1 MGCEHELR
9 FPAVKLLDYAAQQ
22 DQLYSNPNPF
32 ALVTLAYLLTQA
44 TRQDMNARFAA
55 KWKLVQ
61 LLYQRGWD
69 KQQVI
74 DLFSVL
80 DWMMRLPE
88 QLKRSLWHNIEVL
101 EEQEKMRY
109 VTSVEQIGI
118 EKGLLQGLMQGRLE
132 GEQSG
137 IAKGEAYALHRLL
150 QKRFGPL
157 SEDVLARLQAA
168 SIDELELW
176 LDRALDADSLA
187 GVFAQ

>member
-1 MGCEHELR
+1 MVIQALGCSIELN
-9 FPAVKLLDYAAQQ
+9 FPTAKLLDYATQQ
-22 DQLYSNPNPF
+22 DQLVSKPQPF
-32 ALVTLAYLLTQA
+32 ALVTLAHLLTQT

-101 EEQEKMRY
+101 EEQEKC
-109 VTSVEQIGI
+109 VT
-118 EKGLLQGLMQGRLE
+118 
-132 GEQSG
+132 
-137 IAKGEAYALHRLL
+137 
-150 QKRFGPL
+150 
-157 SEDVLARLQAA
+157 
-168 SIDELELW
+168 
-176 LDRALDADSLA
+176 
-187 GVFAQ
+187 

>member
-1 MGCEHELR
+1 
-9 FPAVKLLDYAAQQ
+9 
-22 DQLYSNPNPF
+22 
-32 ALVTLAYLLTQA
+32 
-44 TRQDMNARFAA
+44 
-55 KWKLVQ
+55 
-61 LLYQRGWD
+61 
-69 KQQVI
+69 
-74 DLFSVL
+74 
-80 DWMMRLPE
+80 MRLPE

-109 VTSVEQIGI
+109 VTSIEQLYS
-118 EKGLLQGLMQGRLE
+118 EKWMLQGLMQGRLE

-137 IAKGEAYALHRLL
+137 IAKGEAYALRRLL

-187 GVFAQ
+187 GVFSQ

>member
-1 MGCEHELR
+1 
-9 FPAVKLLDYAAQQ
+9 
-22 DQLYSNPNPF
+22 
-32 ALVTLAYLLTQA
+32 
-44 TRQDMNARFAA
+44 MNARFAA

-109 VTSVEQIGI
+109 VTSIEQLYARSGCSR
-118 EKGLLQGLMQGRLE
+118 GWWGLMQGP
-132 GEQSG
+132 SG
-137 IAKGEAYALHRLL
+137 R
-150 QKRFGPL
+150 
-157 SEDVLARLQAA
+157 
-168 SIDELELW
+168 
-176 LDRALDADSLA
+176 
-187 GVFAQ
+187 